1 MEQLLSNPEYNMSQ
15 LTNAI
20 QMYNSYKSQLLPNNV
35 VYRIIGQFTEK
46 NELKGQDATPI
57 SGLSDKEFPL
67 ILEIKSGGIA
77 TAIYN
82 NSPNTEMFNMILN
95 ASLGVNDLLI
105 VVQYNDTSPNLDQLL
120 FVKSQEMLLS
130 EEVKINLKPN
140 DCIIVAFGKM
150 QEDGKSAKVN
160 VITVG
165 KNFNTPPVLNAPV
178 VNDNSYAVSRTS
190 DARKGVFIG
199 LMIVLAI
206 AIGVLIYNITNP
218 PKAGFRRRR

>member
-1 MEQLLSNPEYNMSQ
+1 
-15 LTNAI
+15 
-20 QMYNSYKSQLLPNNV
+20 
-35 VYRIIGQFTEK
+35 
-46 NELKGQDATPI
+46 
-57 SGLSDKEFPL
+57 
-67 ILEIKSGGIA
+67 
-77 TAIYN
+77 
-82 NSPNTEMFNMILN
+82 
-95 ASLGVNDLLI
+95 
-105 VVQYNDTSPNLDQLL
+105 
-120 FVKSQEMLLS
+120 MLLS

-165 KNFNTPPVLNAPV
+165 KNFNTPPV